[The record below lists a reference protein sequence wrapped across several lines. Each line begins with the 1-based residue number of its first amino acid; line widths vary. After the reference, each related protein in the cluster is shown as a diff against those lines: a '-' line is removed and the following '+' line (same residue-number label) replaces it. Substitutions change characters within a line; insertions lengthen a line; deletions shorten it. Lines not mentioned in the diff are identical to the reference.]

1 MISVLVSFRN
11 NRQAAFRC
19 LTSMLRTF
27 SVLDLKLEILL
38 IDDNSDP
45 QHQIPELM
53 ADFRSKL
60 PGAIKA
66 PELSV

>member
-11 NRQAAFRC
+11 SRQLAFQC

-27 SVLDLKLEILL
+27 SKLDLKLEILL

-45 QHQIPELM
+45 QHQIPE
-53 ADFRSKL
+53 
-60 PGAIKA
+60 
-66 PELSV
+66 